1 MRRLVLL
8 FIVVV
13 LTACAKDFLELEAL
27 GENAGIVGTWIDDG
41 QKGDTLWLKRAGE
54 LDKLKY
60 GFTIE
65 EDGTFIERKNAEW
78 CWLLTLE
85 HIWIVALSVFLA
97 TLIAVPVGI
106 VITRN
111 EGIAKKVINTAN
123 ILMTI
128 PSIALFG
135 IMLPILSLVGHGLG
149 KVPAVIALVLYSQL
163 PIIRNTYIAI
173 KNVPP
178 ELVDAG
184 RGLGMSNWRR
194 LKEIEIPLAI
204 PVIIAGLRTAVVMS
218 IGIAAIAAYI
228 GAGGLGVLIQQGIS
242 RVYEEMIVSGAIL
255 VALLA
260 IFVDAAMALLEN
272 LVTPKGI
279 KIGRKLGQ

>member
-1 MRRLVLL
+1 MNVLD
-8 FIVVV
+8 FI
-13 LTACAKDFLELEAL
+13 
-27 GENAGIVGTWIDDG
+27 W
-41 QKGDTLWLKRAGE
+41 
-54 LDKLKY
+54 
-60 GFTIE
+60 
-65 EDGTFIERKNAEW
+65 KNADW

-85 HIWIVALSVFLA
+85 HIWIVTLSVFLA
-97 TLIAVPVGI
+97 TLIAVPIGI
-106 VITRN
+106 AITRN
-111 EGIAKKVINTAN
+111 EEIAKKVINAAN

-135 IMLPILSLVGHGLG
+135 IMLPILALIDHGLG

-178 ELVDAG
+178 ELVDAA
-184 RGLGMSNWRR
+184 RGLGMSNWKR
-194 LKEIEIPLAI
+194 LKEIEIPLAV

-255 VALLA
+255 VAFLA
-260 IFVDAAMALLEN
+260 IFVDAAMALLEK

>member
-1 MRRLVLL
+1 MNVLD
-8 FIVVV
+8 FI
-13 LTACAKDFLELEAL
+13 
-27 GENAGIVGTWIDDG
+27 
-41 QKGDTLWLKRAGE
+41 
-54 LDKLKY
+54 
-60 GFTIE
+60 
-65 EDGTFIERKNAEW
+65 RKNADW

-111 EGIAKKVINTAN
+111 EEIAKKVINTAN

-228 GAGGLGVLIQQGIS
+228 GAGGLGVLIQQGIM

-272 LVTPKGI
+272 FVTPKGI

>member
-1 MRRLVLL
+1 MNVLD
-8 FIVVV
+8 FI
-13 LTACAKDFLELEAL
+13 
-27 GENAGIVGTWIDDG
+27 
-41 QKGDTLWLKRAGE
+41 
-54 LDKLKY
+54 
-60 GFTIE
+60 
-65 EDGTFIERKNAEW
+65 RKNADW

-106 VITRN
+106 AITRN
-111 EGIAKKVINTAN
+111 EEIAKKVINTAN

-194 LKEIEIPLAI
+194 LKEIEIPLAV

-228 GAGGLGVLIQQGIS
+228 GAGGLGVLIQQGIM